1 MIRALSRRIAPPL
14 ARIPPSR
21 PLSALPSDKADVP
34 LSSHG
39 NVLGGESITE
49 GAKVRFQLS

>member
-1 MIRALSRRIAPPL
+1 MIRTFVSRLGPPL
-14 ARIPPSR
+14 ARVPPSR
-21 PLSALPSDKADVP
+21 LLSALPTAADAP

-49 GAKVRFQLS
+49 GAKV